1 MEIDSVYERCRK
13 GMVWPGC
20 GDDGGSVVVMSQRY
34 SVAKAT
40 GLCVPAHGMG
50 RNPTDVHS
58 NVGWCL
64 CTRCSKFPSD
74 DLPYH
79 NLLGM
84 GGRFASKSGYR
95 GSASLHPNRECS
107 LAVLRFVLSR
117 LDQTNT

>member
-1 MEIDSVYERCRK
+1 MRTY
-13 GMVWPGC
+13 GC
-20 GDDGGSVVVMSQRY
+20 DGISFLPAAAFAARVSWL
-34 SVAKAT
+34 SAKAT

-58 NVGWCL
+58 NVGWSL
-64 CTRCSKFPSD
+64 CTRSSKFPSD

-107 LAVLRFVLSR
+107 LAVLRFVLSL